1 MKIILH
7 LGMPRTATT
16 TLQTSLFSKLPE
28 INYLGVP
35 FFNKQI
41 AELRD
46 AVLNQDNEKI
56 NQLKKSDFNIFVTN
70 KINLFSDESF
80 LDPFEQ
86 TLAER
91 TQSLKSLKKFF
102 GEECEILI
110 TLRSQ
115 QNFLRSYFNGPYRTF
130 NENIKLND
138 SSFTKLVEDKV
149 LRNKS
154 VVDLLK
160 YDLLIE
166 ELNEI
171 LVRIKFISFY
181 MKNLPK

>member
-16 TLQTSLFSKLPE
+16 TLQTSLCSKLPE

-130 NENIKLND
+130 NEKG
-138 SSFTKLVEDKV
+138 K
-149 LRNKS
+149 
-154 VVDLLK
+154 
-160 YDLLIE
+160 
-166 ELNEI
+166 
-171 LVRIKFISFY
+171 
-181 MKNLPK
+181 